1 LRPDNFAGANY
12 GLRSEP
18 QDVGLRAIDTK
29 ELYDKL
35 AGLTRD
41 ELRKIVIVPLGER
54 LEQGAKYLDLQHL
67 EQGEFVAT
75 ADMVSDEDHYYV
87 PKNHTDYVL
96 WNRLKQ
102 LSNQARLNESETPGG

>member
-18 QDVGLRAIDTK
+18 QDLGLRAIDIK

-35 AGLTRD
+35 ADLARD
-41 ELRKIVIVPLGER
+41 ELRNIVIVPLGAP

-67 EQGEFVAT
+67 EQGEFAAT
-75 ADMVSDEDHYYV
+75 ADMVSDERSYTSTAAV
-87 PKNHTDYVL
+87 T
-96 WNRLKQ
+96 
-102 LSNQARLNESETPGG
+102 E